1 MLQRESLFG
10 RTTPKTPAEIK
21 PPTPAGTPSAHPNN
35 AAGGTTTDDGHRSVR
50 PNPPRGDEAPGNKL
64 VVGPNIR
71 MKGVEIT
78 DCDTLVVEGHIEAT
92 IDSRLMQIAPNGSYT
107 GTAAI
112 DTAEIHGTFTGD
124 LSVRKRLTVHASGK
138 VSGKINYSQMIIEE
152 GGEIA
157 GDVTRLPESVKSVR
171 NSAVV
176 PAPVKTTA
184 PSQAPA
190 TVAYPR

>member
-10 RTTPKTPAEIK
+10 RTTPKTPAEIAK
-21 PPTPAGTPSAHPNN
+21 TPSPAGAPSAQPNN
-35 AAGGTTTDDGHRSVR
+35 AADSTTSDAGQR
-50 PNPPRGDEAPGNKL
+50 PNPPRAEEATGNKL
-64 VVGPNIR
+64 IVGPNIR

-92 IDSRLMQIAPNGSYT
+92 IDSRLMQIAPNGSYS

-171 NSAVV
+171 NSAIM
-176 PAPVKTTA
+176 PTAVKTTA
-184 PSQAPA
+184 PSQVPA
-190 TVAYPR
+190 AVAYPR